1 MKILY
6 GTTNPAK
13 LSSMRL
19 ITEPL
24 GIELIGLKDINKPLP
39 EIDESG
45 NNPLENAVIKA
56 KAYYNAFNM
65 PVFSCDSGLYFDG
78 VDDALQPGV
87 HVRRVGGREL
97 TDTEMTDYYANLAK
111 KHNDSLIA
119 RYRNAI
125 CLIFDNSHIYTCMD
139 MSIATETFKLI
150 STPHQNRVEGFPLD
164 CLSVDIKTDKYY
176 YDLEEKSL
184 DQEGLNLGFKNF
196 FTKALIVYKQ
206 SASA

>member
-13 LSSMRL
+13 LNSMRL

-39 EIDESG
+39 QIDESG
-45 NNPLENAVIKA
+45 NNPLENAIIKA
-56 KAYYNAFNM
+56 KAYYEAFSM

-78 VDDALQPGV
+78 LDDSFQPGV
-87 HVRRVGGREL
+87 HVRRVGDKEL
-97 TDTEMTDYYANLAK
+97 TDSEMTEYYGKLAK
-111 KHNDSLIA
+111 EYNDSLIA

-125 CLIFDNSHIYTCMD
+125 CLIIDDEHIFTSMD
-139 MSIATETFKLI
+139 MSIATEAFKLVG
-150 STPHQNRVEGFPLD
+150 TPHKNRVEGFPLD
-164 CLSVDIKTDKYY
+164 CLSVDIKTNKYY

-184 DQEGLNLGFKNF
+184 DQEGLNSGFKNF
-196 FTKALIVYKQ
+196 FKEVLSNI
-206 SASA
+206 